1 MLLEVVSVMLRW
13 VAPSLLVLAGC
24 CGCSETQKPND
35 PASGAGKGGSAS
47 GGSASGS
54 SSGGAVGGGVSGS
67 SATLGGSAA
76 IAGQPGAGGASG
88 SASAGSSSGGTGG
101 NRQTAGACPAN
112 AVFCD
117 DFEDGN
123 LDGWTKKENGGTLKV
138 DTQQATSGT
147 HVLSIDIPAGKQGG
161 FLELSGAPLF
171 PLPSKLI
178 WGRAMVYFDNAPDG
192 HTDIFRGAAANGEI
206 PWYNVGEQHG
216 EILINYY
223 NGDAE
228 DCWARPKP
236 GKVVPLK
243 TWMCW
248 EFSFDGN
255 ADEIQFFIDGELS
268 RKVTKNGDG
277 CGQGTPTWVAPTF
290 ASLQVGEYIAQVSA
304 TSSKMYIDDVA
315 VGTASRLG
323 CPAMPLN

>member
-1 MLLEVVSVMLRW
+1 MLRW
-13 VAPSLLVLAGC
+13 FAPSLLMVAAAW
-24 CGCSETQKPND
+24 GCSEAAKPSD
-35 PASGAGKGGSAS
+35 PTSSAGKGGTPSAS

-54 SSGGAVGGGVSGS
+54 SSGGSLGGSASG
-67 SATLGGSAA
+67 SATLGGSAVV
-76 IAGQPGAGGASG
+76 AGQAGAGGASG
-88 SASAGSSSGGTGG
+88 SASAGSNSGGTG
-101 NRQTAGACPAN
+101 QAAGSCPAN
-112 AVFCD
+112 ALFCD

-123 LDGWTKKENGGTLKV
+123 LEGWKKKEAGGTLKV
-138 DTQQATSGT
+138 DTQEASSGT
-147 HVLSIDIPAGKQGG
+147 HALSIDIPANKQGG

-171 PLPSKLI
+171 PLPNKLI
-178 WGRAMVYFDNAPDG
+178 WGRAMVYFDTAPDG
-192 HTDIFRGAAANGEI
+192 HTDIFRGAAADGQI

-216 EILINYY
+216 EILLNYY
-223 NGDAE
+223 NGSAE

-255 ADEIQFFIDGELS
+255 ADELQFFIDGELS
-268 RKVTKNGDG
+268 RKVTKMGDG

-290 ASLQVGEYIAQVSA
+290 ASLQVGEYIAQVSNMP
-304 TSSKMYIDDVA
+304 SKMYIDDVA

-323 CPAMPLN
+323 CPAKP